1 MRYSQLFVQ
10 AAMKA
15 DDNPEQAELLIR
27 EAEKHSSPYFPA
39 DLILCAKTWGRYL
52 KNADQAQR
60 CLLKAEVQTS
70 DCESYLELADAY
82 LDILNDVDSAQRCC
96 RKAATLTEDGNRVS
110 EWIEANKTK
119 LLL

>member
-10 AAMKA
+10 AAMLA
-15 DDNPEQAELLIR
+15 ENNPEQAELFVR
-27 EAEKHSSPYFPA
+27 EAESHASPCFPA

-70 DCESYLELADAY
+70 DCESYLELAEAY

-96 RKAATLTEDGNRVS
+96 RKATTLTEDGNMVS

-119 LLL
+119 LLP

>member
-39 DLILCAKTWGRYL
+39 DLIPCAKNWGRYL

-82 LDILNDVDSAQRCC
+82 RDLLNDVDSAQRCC

-110 EWIEANKTK
+110 EWIDANKTK